1 MNQVRQEGH
10 ARGVSRRRFVGL
22 GAGLGAGLGTTLGW
36 PTALQAE
43 PRGLVPATEDG
54 LRIVTE
60 ELPPYNF
67 ASPQESQRMTGL
79 STQVVQAVLRQLHL
93 TAPIQSMP
101 WARAYELARL
111 HKDVLI
117 YSIGRS
123 KERESHFKWVGT
135 IAPTDFYL
143 FSHAR
148 HPITLRRLEEAKPF
162 QVATVNED
170 IGEQFLEGQ
179 GFVKGFNLQSS
190 VRYEHNYDKL
200 RRGRV
205 DLWIMTELAARYI
218 ARRSGDDPDR
228 ALHKSLALPELGS
241 AWYMAFGNKTS
252 DAQVER
258 FRLAL
263 DEVKR
268 SGLHDHIL
276 QQWREG
282 AEPRD
287 LVAHGREPR
296 R

>member
-1 MNQVRQEGH
+1 M
-10 ARGVSRRRFVGL
+10 SRRRP
-22 GAGLGAGLGTTLGW
+22 GAGLLRREIAALGLALGC
-36 PTALQAE
+36 PAVLQAD
-43 PRGLVPATEDG
+43 PRRPAPATEDG

-67 ASPQESQRMTGL
+67 GSATEPQGMTGL
-79 STQVVQAVLRQLHL
+79 STQVVQAVLRQLQMA
-93 TAPIQSMP
+93 APIQSMP

-117 YSIGRS
+117 FSIGRS
-123 KERESHFKWVGT
+123 PERESHFKWVGT

-143 FSHAR
+143 YSHAR
-148 HPITLRRLEEAKPF
+148 RPIDLRRLEEARPF

-170 IGEQFLEGQ
+170 IGEQFLEGH
-179 GFVKGFNLQSS
+179 GFVKGLNMQSS

-241 AWYMAFGNKTS
+241 SWYMAFGNRTS

-258 FRLAL
+258 FRAAL
-263 DEVKR
+263 EEVKR
-268 SGLHDHIL
+268 SGLHEQIV
-276 QQWREG
+276 QRWREG
-282 AEPRD
+282 VEPRA
-287 LVAHGREPR
+287 LLAQQPEPR

>member
-1 MNQVRQEGH
+1 M
-10 ARGVSRRRFVGL
+10 SRTRP
-22 GAGLGAGLGTTLGW
+22 GAGLRRRDVAALGLALAWPGAPSADPRRPGL
-36 PTALQAE
+36 
-43 PRGLVPATEDG
+43 ATEEG

-67 ASPQESQRMTGL
+67 GSASAPQGMTGL
-79 STQVVQAVLRQLHL
+79 STQVVQAVLRQLQL
-93 TAPIQSMP
+93 SAPIQSMP

-111 HKDVLI
+111 QKDVLI

-123 KERESHFKWVGT
+123 VERESHFKWVGT

-143 FSHAR
+143 YSHAR
-148 HPITLRRLEEAKPF
+148 HPIDLRRLEEARPF

-170 IGEQFLEGQ
+170 IGEQFLEAR
-179 GFVKGFNLQSS
+179 GFVKGLNLQSS

-228 ALHKSLALPELGS
+228 ALHRSLALPELGS
-241 AWYMAFGNKTS
+241 AWYMAFGNQTA

-258 FRLAL
+258 FRAAL
-263 DEVKR
+263 EEVKR
-268 SGLHDHIL
+268 SGLHEQIV
-276 QQWREG
+276 QRWREG
-282 AEPRD
+282 TEPRA
-287 LVAHGREPR
+287 LLAHPPESR

>member
-1 MNQVRQEGH
+1 M
-10 ARGVSRRRFVGL
+10 AL
-22 GAGLGAGLGTTLGW
+22 CTALGW
-36 PTALQAE
+36 SAASRADPRRQGAPTE
-43 PRGLVPATEDG
+43 EG

-67 ASPQESQRMTGL
+67 GSASGAQGMTGL
-79 STQVVQAVLRQLHL
+79 STQVVQAVLQQLQL
-93 TAPIQSMP
+93 SVPIQSMP

-111 HKDVLI
+111 NKDVLV

-123 KERESHFKWVGT
+123 AEREALFKWVGT

-148 HPITLRRLEEAKPF
+148 HPVTLRRLEEARPY

-170 IGEQFLEGQ
+170 IGEQFLEAR
-179 GFVKGFNLQSS
+179 GFVKGLNLQSS

-258 FRLAL
+258 FRAAL

-268 SGLHDHIL
+268 SGLYDQIL
-276 QQWREG
+276 QRWREG
-282 AEPRD
+282 VEPAGA
-287 LVAHGREPR
+287 LMAQGRGGR